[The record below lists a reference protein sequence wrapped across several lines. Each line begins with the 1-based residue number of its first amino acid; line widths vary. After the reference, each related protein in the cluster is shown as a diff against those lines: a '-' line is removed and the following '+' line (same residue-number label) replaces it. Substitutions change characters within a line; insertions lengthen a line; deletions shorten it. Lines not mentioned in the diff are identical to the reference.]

1 MNERRVLAETERALR
16 RDRRLRRR
24 LTTFRLGR
32 QPWQSVLAVMTRT
45 RVVLCLIACSVGLML
60 TGMTTG
66 EPAVIWA
73 FAAVWTLTLVTSF
86 VRLCRYA
93 A

>member
-1 MNERRVLAETERALR
+1 
-16 RDRRLRRR
+16 
-24 LTTFRLGR
+24 
-32 QPWQSVLAVMTRT
+32 MTRT